1 MLCPQN
7 LPGKNTG
14 VHCHFLLQG
23 IFPTEGAN
31 PRLLRLLHWQTN
43 SSALCHTQGCHISGC
58 LNIMP
63 ILEKLLTL
71 RLCHLKISFPLWGNN
86 KVHYSYEGQSKC
98 FMHALVAQLCPTL
111 CDPIDC
117 SLSGFSVHEILQ
129 ARILEWADISSF
141 RGSSW
146 PRDWTWASYVSCMG
160 RPILCHWTS
169 WEIGPTAMKVLFTQS
184 CPTLCDPMDCSPP
197 DSSVYG
203 ILQAGILKWITIPF
217 SKGSSLPRD
226 QTQASCTAGRFFTIW
241 ATREYYGHDQISLLT
256 KIWFAL

>member
-1 MLCPQN
+1 MTEWLNTHTHRKIIHITEPEANNKKLFWLFYPSWYPWTITMVRGGTGIRKSNRDLMLC
-7 LPGKNTG
+7 T
-14 VHCHFLLQG
+14 C
-23 IFPTEGAN
+23 A
-31 PRLLRLLHWQTN
+31 
-43 SSALCHTQGCHISGC
+43 
-58 LNIMP
+58 
-63 ILEKLLTL
+63 
-71 RLCHLKISFPLWGNN
+71 
-86 KVHYSYEGQSKC
+86 QSLSC
-98 FMHALVAQLCPTL
+98 VQL
-111 CDPIDC
+111 CDPMDC

-217 SKGSSLPRD
+217 SRGSSPPRD

-241 ATREYYGHDQISLLT
+241 ATSEYYGHDQISLLT
-256 KIWFAL
+256 KIWFALSFHLTLALSSLFHTRLPRIRLS